1 MQHIKSVKKIA
12 NVYAIKKSGRGYKM
26 ENMPTVKLTNGIIV
40 GNFSSPHTFEFAD
53 GTILP
58 ACSKERAEKLK
69 MNFTENYVESPSK
82 MWKDIKPQ
90 IELTDEI
97 YKELNFITDRLDY
110 GKPVVGG
117 DPLYEFSVHVILIP
131 LMMISALKEETRS
144 KYCPSFINSLNLRV
158 MKAISRTDKRLRIDE
173 FCV

>member
-1 MQHIKSVKKIA
+1 MDKAFIITARTPSSRLPSKILKKI
-12 NVYAIKKSGRGYKM
+12 YK
-26 ENMPTVKLTNGIIV
+26 NKRTIDLII
-40 GNFSSPHTFEFAD
+40 
-53 GTILP
+53 
-58 ACSKERAEKLK
+58 ERAEKLK

-97 YKELNFITDRLDY
+97 NEELNFITDWLDN
-110 GKPVVGG
+110 GELETFEDLRK
-117 DPLYEFSVHVILIP
+117 LKEKTVILIP
-131 LMMISALKEETRS
+131 LMMMSALKEETRS
-144 KYCPSFINSLNLRV
+144 QYCPSFINSLNLRV

>member
-1 MQHIKSVKKIA
+1 
-12 NVYAIKKSGRGYKM
+12 M

-90 IELTDEI
+90 IELTNEI
-97 YKELNFITDRLDY
+97 NEELNFITDWLDRPATSKELMNTHYTFVY
-110 GKPVVGG
+110 G
-117 DPLYEFSVHVILIP
+117 DYNEVHVILIP
-131 LMMISALKEETRS
+131 LMMMSALKEETRS

>member
-1 MQHIKSVKKIA
+1 MQHIQSVKKIA
-12 NVYAIKKSGRGYKM
+12 NVYAITKSGRGYNKM

-90 IELTDEI
+90 IELTNEI
-97 YKELNFITDRLDY
+97 NEELNFITDWLDN
-110 GKPVVGG
+110 GE
-117 DPLYEFSVHVILIP
+117 LNEVHVILIP
-131 LMMISALKEETRS
+131 LMMMSALKEETRS

>member
-1 MQHIKSVKKIA
+1 MQHIQSVKKIA

-69 MNFTENYVESPSK
+69 MNFTENHVESPSK

-90 IELTDEI
+90 IELTNEI
-97 YKELNFITDRLDY
+97 NEELNFIIDWLDN
-110 GKPVVGG
+110 GE
-117 DPLYEFSVHVILIP
+117 LNEVHVILIP
-131 LMMISALKEETRS
+131 LMMMSALKEETRS

-158 MKAISRTDKRLRIDE
+158 MKAVSRTDKRLRIDE

>member
-1 MQHIKSVKKIA
+1 MQHIQSVKKIA

-40 GNFSSPHTFEFAD
+40 GNFSSPHTFEFED

-69 MNFTENYVESPSK
+69 MNFTENHVESPTK

-90 IELTDEI
+90 IELTNEI
-97 YKELNFITDRLDY
+97 NEELNFITDWLDNNWELN
-110 GKPVVGG
+110 K
-117 DPLYEFSVHVILIP
+117 VHVILIP
-131 LMMISALKEETRS
+131 LMMMSALKEETRS

-158 MKAISRTDKRLRIDE
+158 MKAVSRTDKRLRIDE